1 MSRSDQPARRR
12 PNVKLGPP
20 PAWRAR
26 AVLVVFGVFAV
37 VLVGRAFEL
46 QVLDHKFL
54 TSEGDKRQLRTLAV
68 PAGRGAIRDRNG
80 EPLALSAPTESV
92 WAVPASVLKAPQKIA
107 PLAATLKLDT
117 SELRERLQ
125 KFSDRQFLYLA
136 RQLSP
141 SHARQVMD
149 VGAPGVFLQR
159 EYRRYYPAGE
169 AAAQIVGL
177 TNIDNHGLSG
187 MELALDDALHGEPGR
202 RRVVK
207 DRLGNVVE
215 DVAEF
220 APPHAGKDVRLT
232 IDLRLQY
239 LAYRELKKEVVQQRA
254 RAGVVVLLDPANGQ
268 IMAMASY
275 PSFNPNNRGSISQA
289 GMRNRAAT
297 DTFEPGSTIKPLL
310 VASVLNSGAYTLK
323 SKIDTHG
330 GWLRVSNNLTVHDHR
345 DYGMVDMQRL
355 LTKSSNVGA
364 ATIGMSLGAEKV
376 WQMYHD
382 FGFGQTTGSRFPGE
396 RAGVVHDYYRWGKV
410 ETATSSYG
418 YGQSV
423 TALQLARAHAV
434 LADDGLRHD
443 LRLVMGDIAGPPVP
457 PRQVVSAAT
466 AAKVRKLLEGVI
478 SPEGTASRASVRGY
492 EVAGKT
498 GTVHKTGGEGY
509 YKDRYQALFVGMV
522 PAAHPRLVGVVM
534 IDEPSAGG
542 YYGGLIA
549 APVFRRIM
557 REAMRILRVP
567 PDDPATLTADADSKH
582 AEHS

>member
-1 MSRSDQPARRR
+1 MSRSDRSVRRR

-54 TSEGDKRQLRTLAV
+54 TSEGDKRSLRTLAV

-92 WAVPASVLKAPQKIA
+92 WAVPASLLEAPQKI
-107 PLAATLKLDT
+107 PSLAAQLDINT
-117 SELRERLQ
+117 SELRQRLH
-125 KFSDRQFLYLA
+125 KYGDRQFLYLA

-141 SHARQVMD
+141 SHAQRVMD
-149 VGAPGVFLQR
+149 IGAPGVFLQR

-169 AAAQIVGL
+169 AAAQLVGL
-177 TNIDNHGLSG
+177 TNIDSRGLAG

-207 DRLGNVVE
+207 DRLGRVVE

-220 APPHAGKDVRLT
+220 QPPYAGQDIRLS

-239 LAYRELKKEVVQQRA
+239 LAYRELKKEVVKQRA
-254 RAGVVVLLDPANGQ
+254 KAGVVVLLDPATGEVT
-268 IMAMASY
+268 AMASY
-275 PSFNPNNRGSISQA
+275 PSFNPNNRGSISKA

-297 DTFEPGSTIKPLL
+297 DTFEPGSTMKPLL
-310 VASVLNSGAYTLK
+310 VASVLDSGAYTLK
-323 SKIDTHG
+323 SEIDTHG

-345 DYGMVDMQRL
+345 DYGRVDMQRL

-364 ATIGMSLGAEKV
+364 AIIGMSLGAEKV
-376 WQMYHD
+376 WQIYHA

-434 LADDGLRHD
+434 LADDGRLHD
-443 LRLVMGDIAGPPVP
+443 VRLVMGDIAGPPVP
-457 PRQVVSAAT
+457 PRQVISAAT
-466 AAKVRKLLEGVI
+466 AAEMRKLLEGVI
-478 SPEGTASRASVRGY
+478 SPEGTASRAAIRGY

-498 GTVHKTGGEGY
+498 GTVHKTGSGGY
-509 YKDRYQALFVGMV
+509 YKDRYQGLFVGMV

-542 YYGGLIA
+542 YYGGLVA
-549 APVFRRIM
+549 APVFANIM

-567 PDDPATLTADADSKH
+567 PDDPATLTAAADAKQ